1 MRRLVPALI
10 FAVALSACRPAAPK
24 VDVAAEEAAIRA
36 QVAAFNAAVAAYDD
50 SAAAAIYAPDAVL
63 LPPNQG
69 RQTGTAYLEQM
80 LAGLKPLKA
89 TFVVTPVTIVIAAS
103 GDLAVE
109 EGTWT
114 TSIPATNGASFQD
127 NGKYLV
133 AWRKVNGAWLTQFDT
148 WNSSNASASAEGRP
162 LRPSNTL
169 TRTPEPSGS
178 GPYRVTA
185 SPIYLPGHV
194 GTLPAFP

>member
-1 MRRLVPALI
+1 MHRFVPALSLLG
-10 FAVALSACRPAAPK
+10 FLAACQPAAPK

-69 RQTGTAYLEQM
+69 RQTGTGYLEQM
-80 LAGLKPLKA
+80 LAGLEPLKA
-89 TFVVTPVTIVIAAS
+89 TFVVTPNTIVIAAS

-109 EGTWT
+109 EGTWVT
-114 TSIPATNGASFQD
+114 TIPAASGASFTD

-133 AWRKVNGAWLTQFDT
+133 AWKKVNGTWLTQFDT
-148 WNSSNASASAEGRP
+148 WNSSNASASAE
-162 LRPSNTL
+162 
-169 TRTPEPSGS
+169 
-178 GPYRVTA
+178 VTTA
-185 SPIYLPGHV
+185 
-194 GTLPAFP
+194 PANP

>member
-10 FAVALSACRPAAPK
+10 FAVALSACQPAAPK
-24 VDVAAEEAAIRA
+24 VDMAAEEAAIRA

-69 RQTGTAYLEQM
+69 RQTGTASLEQM
-80 LAGLKPLKA
+80 LAGLEPLKA
-89 TFVVTPVTIVIAAS
+89 TFVVTPTTIVIAAS

-114 TSIPATNGASFQD
+114 TSIPTTNGASFKD

-133 AWRKVNGAWLTQFDT
+133 AWKKVNGTWLTQFDT
-148 WNSSNASASAEGRP
+148 WNSDNASASAE
-162 LRPSNTL
+162 
-169 TRTPEPSGS
+169 
-178 GPYRVTA
+178 VTA
-185 SPIYLPGHV
+185 A
-194 GTLPAFP
+194 PAQ

>member
-1 MRRLVPALI
+1 MRRLVPALSLI
-10 FAVALSACRPAAPK
+10 ATLVACQPAAPK

-69 RQTGTAYLEQM
+69 RQTGTAALEQM
-80 LAGLKPLKA
+80 IAGLEPLKA
-89 TFVVTPVTIVIAAS
+89 TFVVTPVTVVIAAS

-114 TSIPATNGASFQD
+114 TNIPATNGASFQD

-133 AWRKVNGAWLTQFDT
+133 AWKKVNGTWLTQFDT
-148 WNSSNASASAEGRP
+148 WNSSNASASAE
-162 LRPSNTL
+162 
-169 TRTPEPSGS
+169 
-178 GPYRVTA
+178 VTTA
-185 SPIYLPGHV
+185 
-194 GTLPAFP
+194 PAQ